1 MEKSCFES
9 CLCWGISIFVFVF
22 LCSIAREQIYFCFLV
37 SWPQWPATRFRF
49 LVFYLISTQ
58 YSLCSSTTGILLLA
72 VEADFSFGL
81 IVRSTRW
88 LFRRLDHG
96 LHWLSLESLSR
107 ARTFFALVRSF
118 FSAADRTWLDVNF
131 LFARSQRMCSVGFGI
146 LSSWVLGAGAISCPA
161 FSLYLDFAY
170 RLHAQEH
177 TDPSYRSDLLYVFY
191 SSVCPAVFPPQFR
204 RRTSTVGLVAPLLG
218 LNS

>member
-9 CLCWGISIFVFVF
+9 CLCWAISIFVFVF

-37 SWPQWPATRFRF
+37 SWPQWLATRFRF

-161 FSLYLDFAY
+161 FSLYLDFLA
-170 RLHAQEH
+170 RVSS
-177 TDPSYRSDLLYVFY
+177 PRSGAHRSQLPVRPALCLLFVGLPCRVS
-191 SSVCPAVFPPQFR
+191 SSVQEKNLNCW
-204 RRTSTVGLVAPLLG
+204 SCYGLDR
-218 LNS
+218 